1 MRKRDEKWLL
11 LVSAENGQRHDFVP
25 RSVARRLE
33 RDGYIYL
40 HTPHNPVH
48 VDRYFITEAG
58 REALAACSK

>member
-1 MRKRDEKWLL
+1 MRKRDEKWLS
-11 LVSAENGQRHDFVP
+11 LVAASSGQRYDFVP
-25 RSVARRLE
+25 PAVARRLE

-58 REALAACSK
+58 REALAALSQ